1 MPYTYS
7 KHETLLKLDN
17 VGLRYGDR
25 WILKGVSTEVRNINR
40 DGIEQGQVVC
50 FLGPSGIGKTQLA
63 RLIAGLNTPTEG
75 TIGIAHG
82 GGMVPATAGLCG
94 FVQQSYPLF
103 PFMRVDEQLDLAAKL
118 GGTPSRKAVEYV
130 QQLGL
135 EGQDL
140 SKYPRQFSGGQRQR
154 LAIIRQLLC
163 SEHFIILDE
172 PFSGLDIVAKTKA
185 VKLIQQVAQMHT
197 LNTIIV
203 ITHDISDGMSCAD
216 TVWLMGIPPSIR
228 VHDLVPPAQIVETY
242 DLAADGLAWRPDIHQ
257 ESLFQERVA
266 EVKQRFLEVAP

>member
-1 MPYTYS
+1 MTDYTYT
-7 KHETLLKLDN
+7 KHETLLTLDN
-17 VGLRYGDR
+17 VGLKYGDR
-25 WILKGVSTEVRNINR
+25 WILKGVSTEVRNIDR
-40 DGIEQGQVVC
+40 EGMEQGQVVC

-75 TIGIAHG
+75 SIGIAHG
-82 GGMVPATAGLCG
+82 TGMVPATAGLCG

-103 PFMRVDEQLDLAAKL
+103 GHMRVQAQLELAARL
-118 GGTPSRKAVEYV
+118 GGIKDVKGKIAEYTH
-130 QQLGL
+130 QLGL
-135 EGQDL
+135 LDNL
-140 SKYPRQFSGGQRQR
+140 DRYPRQFSGGQRQR

-185 VKLIQQVAQMHT
+185 VRLIQQVAQMHT
-197 LNTIIV
+197 INTIIV

-216 TVWLMGIPPSIR
+216 MVWLMGIEAKGE
-228 VHDLVPPAQIVETY
+228 PAHIVDVL
-242 DLAADGLAWRPDIHQ
+242 DLAADGLAWRPDIHT
-257 ESLFQERVA
+257 EPAFQERVA